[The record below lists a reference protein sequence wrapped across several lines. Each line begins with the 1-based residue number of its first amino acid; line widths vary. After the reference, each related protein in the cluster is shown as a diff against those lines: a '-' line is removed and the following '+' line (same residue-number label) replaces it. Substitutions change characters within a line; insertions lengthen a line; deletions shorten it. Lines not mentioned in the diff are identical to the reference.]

1 MNDGEMDEIGQR
13 LTALREELRREK
25 EAAAEGVAPVE
36 LDQARVGRLSRMDSI
51 QQQAMQLEL
60 NRRRDTQLKRIE
72 GAFQRLEKGTYG
84 TCVSCGTPIEPKRIE
99 FDPTVFFCSPCA
111 TKAERK

>member
-1 MNDGEMDEIGQR
+1 MNDVEIGEIRRR
-13 LTALREELRREK
+13 LTALRDELLLEK
-25 EAAAEGVAPVE
+25 EAAVEGAAPVE
-36 LDQARVGRLSRMDSI
+36 LDQARVGRLSRMDTM

-72 GAFQRLEKGTYG
+72 GAFLRLEKGTYG
-84 TCVSCGTPIEPKRIE
+84 QCVSCDAVIEHKRLE

-111 TKAERK
+111 TKAERR